1 VDVNLHGPI
10 LGTKL
15 AIARMK
21 QRGTGHIV
29 NVSSGVGRIAL
40 AGAATYSATKYAIVG
55 FTEATRSELQGTGID
70 VSCVLPMIVNTE
82 LGAGLSTVKGQRT
95 VEATDVAH
103 AIAATI
109 IRPRFETWVPR
120 TAHWMY
126 LVMSVLPKKLSD
138 ALSRMVGASDVL
150 ARPDSNARAD
160 YEAKFRS
167 T

>member
-21 QRGTGHIV
+21 PRGTGQIIY
-29 NVSSGVGRIAL
+29 VSSCVGRVAL
-40 AGAATYSATKYAIVG
+40 AGAATYSATKYAIMG
-55 FTEATRSELQGTGID
+55 FTEATRSELQGTAID
-70 VSCVLPMIVNTE
+70 VCCVLPMIVNTE

-95 VEATDVAH
+95 VEATDVAR
-103 AIAATI
+103 AITATI
-109 IRPRFETWVPR
+109 IPPRFETWVPR

-126 LVMSVLPKKLSD
+126 RVMSVLPKKLSD
-138 ALSRMVGASDVL
+138 ALSRTVGASDGL
-150 ARPDSNARAD
+150 ASPDSNAHAH

-167 T
+167 A